1 MAKVKGRQTEP
12 KGRKRTKRDKKKNKK
27 KKHLF
32 ELVFSHTL
40 LDSSNTKE
48 IPQHRAYKA
57 DSKHRS
63 TLLSSLVCG
72 YF

>member
-12 KGRKRTKRDKKKNKK
+12 KGRKRTKRDKKKPN
-27 KKHLF
+27 KHLF